1 MKSRNRLIVG
11 TGILISL
18 VVILLV
24 SAMYFTKPANLAVDA
39 AKKALYA
46 SVDYPDSVRIIAIS
60 KPDSVF
66 GRDYVSDEERMNLT
80 LTMLKVN
87 EYLMTKT
94 EDLDQ
99 MDLNDASLNDLMTRQ
114 MSASNMI
121 RSLMHSG
128 IIRRKGNPFTGYK
141 VKIEYEGV
149 SGFGNKFHAEY
160 WFIIDRSGRHV
171 INSFE
176 IPVL

>member
-11 TGILISL
+11 TGILIAL
-18 VVILLV
+18 VGIFLI
-24 SAMYFTKPANLAVDA
+24 SAIYFTKPSHLAVDA
-39 AKKALYA
+39 AKEALYA
-46 SVDYPDSVRIIAIS
+46 SVDNPDSIRIIAIS

-66 GRDYVSDEERMNLT
+66 GRDYVTDEERMNLT
-80 LTMLKVN
+80 LTMIKVN

-94 EDLDQ
+94 GDLDQ
-99 MDLNDASLNDLMTRQ
+99 LDMNDASLNDLMTRQ

-128 IIRRKGNPFTGYK
+128 IIRHKENPFTGYK
-141 VKIEYEGV
+141 VKIEYQGV

-160 WFIIDRSGRHV
+160 WFIVDKSGRHV
-171 INSFE
+171 ITSFE